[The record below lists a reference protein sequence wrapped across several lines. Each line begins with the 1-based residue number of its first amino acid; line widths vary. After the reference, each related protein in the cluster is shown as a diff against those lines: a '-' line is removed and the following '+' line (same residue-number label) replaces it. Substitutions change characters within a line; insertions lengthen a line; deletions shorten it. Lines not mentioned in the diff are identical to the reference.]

1 MRSPRGTIAFGDITG
16 MPCVEINFTADIERA
31 NAEILP
37 RILRAEGNR
46 RAAMM
51 IKRDMN
57 RDVAQGL

>member
-1 MRSPRGTIAFGDITG
+1 
-16 MPCVEINFTADIERA
+16 MPCVEINFTADTERA
-31 NAEILP
+31 NADVLP

-57 RDVAQGL
+57 RGVAQGL